1 MGRHGVSAH
10 PVRTRTMVRHCRLF
24 HFSASSS
31 GTIDAGSACV
41 RRIALLLL
49 ASVSLTIACTGTH
62 APNAPT
68 RAVPVSS
75 SESVGLT
82 VRVLMRGSEA
92 PIAAASVFQDDTAV
106 GTTNGSGELRT
117 NVPMD
122 IEFHI
127 NVSAPGYV
135 SLGATGSVRSE
146 ERWTFYLESIQP

>member
-1 MGRHGVSAH
+1 
-10 PVRTRTMVRHCRLF
+10 MVRHFRLF
-24 HFSASSS
+24 RYRPSSS

-49 ASVSLTIACTGTH
+49 ASATLTISCADTR

-68 RAVPVSS
+68 RALPVSS

-92 PIAAASVFQDDTAV
+92 PIAAASVFQDDAAV

-117 NVPMD
+117 NVPID

-135 SLGATGSVRSE
+135 ALGATGSVRSE
-146 ERWTFYLESIQP
+146 ERWTFYLESVQP